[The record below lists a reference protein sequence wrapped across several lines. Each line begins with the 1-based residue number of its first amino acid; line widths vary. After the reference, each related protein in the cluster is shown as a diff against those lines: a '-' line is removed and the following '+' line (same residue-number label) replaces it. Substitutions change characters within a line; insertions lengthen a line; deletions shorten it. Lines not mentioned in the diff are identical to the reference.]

1 MDGFGR
7 LYSFLSFPCITIWM
21 ACFYQAKWC
30 SNHPLKSSP
39 RRNYC
44 RGYMGICYPSQE
56 GITYSSPTKNI
67 YKDINISINKWTFW
81 SQNWR
86 WMDGSPP
93 YFFLSFAKKRQ
104 FMTTSRGACHFL
116 FILYKGIRW
125 VLKTPGN
132 HGNTWMFH
140 GNFQGCQN
148 TPNELVLQSHKI
160 TTDLHCLTPLKKG
173 SLMIPVLKP
182 L

>member
-30 SNHPLKSSP
+30 SNHPLKSP
-39 RRNYC
+39 PPRNYC
-44 RGYMGICYPSQE
+44 RGYMGICDPSQE

-81 SQNWR
+81 SQTWR

-93 YFFLSFAKKRQ
+93 YYFLSFAKKTAIYDNQ
-104 FMTTSRGACHFL
+104 PLLFRGACHFL

-132 HGNTWMFH
+132 HGNTWMFL
-140 GNFQGCQN
+140 GNFQGCQKH
-148 TPNELVLQSHKI
+148 PEWIS
-160 TTDLHCLTPLKKG
+160 TTIPQNHHRFALFEPSQKG
-173 SLMIPVLKP
+173 VV
-182 L
+182 